1 MGINEVVCVLGG
13 GLQCWRTSCSSGHMV
28 LRPNVPCQ
36 DRMSPTTLSTIRH
49 HLYSGGKLGVRPKNK
64 VGHHSAKVSQAL
76 SHRGLHAAML
86 CFYWH
91 KVDIQSTYQ
100 FNLYFT
106 CKMPEI
112 SCSSILVRKSVGTQ
126 DYVPDFPSM
135 HAPIQYKEWCHVYSQ
150 TVDPKLAWLLVGVGA
165 VVNNNS

>member
-13 GLQCWRTSCSSGHMV
+13 LQCWRASCSSGRMV
-28 LRPNVPCQ
+28 LGPNVPCQ
-36 DRMSPTTLSTIRH
+36 DRMFPQNTKYQY
-49 HLYSGGKLGVRPKNK
+49 HLYSNGKLGVRPKNK

-76 SHRGLHAAML
+76 SCRGWHAAML

-91 KVDIQSTYQ
+91 EVDVQSTYQ
-100 FNLYFT
+100 FNLYST

-112 SCSSILVRKSVGTQ
+112 SCSLTLVRKGVATQ

-135 HAPIQYKEWCHVYSQ
+135 HAPTQYKEWCHVYSGAIFSNSG
-150 TVDPKLAWLLVGVGA
+150 PKSSLVLGQL
-165 VVNNNS
+165 